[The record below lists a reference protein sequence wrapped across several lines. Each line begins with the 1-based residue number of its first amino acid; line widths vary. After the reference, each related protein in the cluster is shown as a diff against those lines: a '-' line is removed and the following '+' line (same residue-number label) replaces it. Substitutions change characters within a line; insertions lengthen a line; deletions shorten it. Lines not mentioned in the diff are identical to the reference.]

1 MTFWLCDIST
11 SPVSHSSLMNV
22 LESWPAQ
29 ACVISPS
36 FYHEEA
42 ARLSCGIRS
51 TLCRDRQTLSA
62 NKMECLCISHL
73 SVNIQMTP
81 SVCACVCARLWHTK
95 DCVSVIIH
103 LGGVDDN
110 STGPPDPLVLAVRAT
125 SSLPLTSYTVL
136 AAGCVTAGIISSCQ
150 GGGLVPWRRY
160 VGWWTLIS
168 PTIVHMHYSIA

>member
-1 MTFWLCDIST
+1 MELNLGPLSYKRKVPDERQDWMWVHDRPIPAPRIYRLYGRTTPLGSDCKGYESRRFMTFWLRDIST

-22 LESWPAQ
+22 LESWPAE

-73 SVNIQMTP
+73 SVNIQMTA
-81 SVCACVCARLWHTK
+81 SVRTCVCAHACGTQRTA
-95 DCVSVIIH
+95 
-103 LGGVDDN
+103 
-110 STGPPDPLVLAVRAT
+110 LAR
-125 SSLPLTSYTVL
+125 
-136 AAGCVTAGIISSCQ
+136 
-150 GGGLVPWRRY
+150 
-160 VGWWTLIS
+160 
-168 PTIVHMHYSIA
+168 